1 VLQRILADL
10 QKSPL
15 TPLQNASAG
24 GALRS
29 LERKWSRR
37 RSHSP
42 GPGPQKGSHCGL
54 AEYTPREVAEVAAG
68 DPFHAAG
75 SEFCGC
81 FAGMVTLTI
90 EEDEEE
96 IQVAVPCRSCE
107 GVVARVAQR

>member
-1 VLQRILADL
+1 
-10 QKSPL
+10 
-15 TPLQNASAG
+15 
-24 GALRS
+24 
-29 LERKWSRR
+29 
-37 RSHSP
+37 
-42 GPGPQKGSHCGL
+42 
-54 AEYTPREVAEVAAG
+54 VAEVAAG

-90 EEDEEE
+90 EEEDDEE